1 MTNKNDPELE
11 LHEKKPANGTPQK
24 GQGKKI
30 KSKLLGKK
38 AVKRVEELESGQP
51 STMFYM
57 HSLLLFSGKLLHRV
71 LNFYNSFFD
80 LKPADRATI
89 YRNISNQYANKGLY
103 DKAMHYLREWS
114 RLEPTNADAHYHLG
128 IALASAEDADGA
140 IRSFDKVIELKPNH
154 KAALYRRAGLNLKAK
169 DYQKAVED
177 LQKLSQ
183 IVPENPKPFY
193 LLGIA
198 FDRMDEVEKAV
209 EAMKQ
214 AISLDSEEIKY
225 FQHLGFLY
233 ERKEDHKMAAKC
245 FSRVMELQ
253 REQDE
258 E

>member
-11 LHEKKPANGTPQK
+11 FQGKKPAGA
-24 GQGKKI
+24 KK
-30 KSKLLGKK
+30 KSKLSIKK
-38 AVKRVEELESGQP
+38 IWKHAQEAEVGQP

-80 LKPADRATI
+80 LKPSDRATI

-103 DKAMHYLREWS
+103 DKALHYLKEWS

-128 IALASAEDADGA
+128 VALASSEEFDGA
-140 IRSFDKVIELKPNH
+140 IRSFDAVLELKPNH
-154 KAALYRRAGLNLKAK
+154 RAALYRRAGLNLKSK
-169 DYQKAVED
+169 DYEKAVED
-177 LQKLSQ
+177 LEKLSK

-193 LLGIA
+193 LMGIA
-198 FDRMDEVEKAV
+198 LDRMDEVDKAV
-209 EAMKQ
+209 EAIKQ
-214 AISLDSEEIKY
+214 AIALDAEEIKY
-225 FQHLGFLY
+225 YQHLGFLY